1 MSLYYRKVENDMI
14 KFVYMINRIGG
25 MSVDKFVEYHR
36 HNHAPLFTS
45 IPEAKKYVRKYVVSH
60 PVAAEGYPQPA
71 YDGLTEIWFD
81 SWADHD
87 AFFTS
92 DNYLQKVQP
101 DEKKFIDYSSVGIMV
116 TEEKTVI

>member
-1 MSLYYRKVENDMI
+1 MLLSNAQRFLVQGIFLYIAYNLILRYILVHKI
-14 KFVYMINRIGG
+14 QT
-25 MSVDKFVEYHR
+25 
-36 HNHAPLFTS
+36 LC
-45 IPEAKKYVRKYVVSH
+45 VRKYVVSH

-101 DEKKFIDYSSVGIMV
+101 DEKKFIDFSSVGIMV